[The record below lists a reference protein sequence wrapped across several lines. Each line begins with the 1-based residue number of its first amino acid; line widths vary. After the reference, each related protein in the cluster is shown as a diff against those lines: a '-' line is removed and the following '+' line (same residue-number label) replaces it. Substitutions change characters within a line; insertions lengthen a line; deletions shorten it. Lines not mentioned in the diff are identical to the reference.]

1 MTQMRYINVG
11 DNPNLTDLSPL
22 SGMTEM
28 ENIDFQNLL
37 VSDLSFLSGM
47 TRVEYLNLSSIP
59 AGTDLSP
66 LKNLSSV
73 KSLNIQSRRPPSGPV
88 LPLRHDRAPG
98 ALYLRHL

>member
-1 MTQMRYINVG
+1 
-11 DNPNLTDLSPL
+11 
-22 SGMTEM
+22 M

-73 KSLNIQSRRPPSGPV
+73 KSLNIQSPEAPIGTCPSSP
-88 LPLRHDRAPG
+88 A
-98 ALYLRHL
+98 